1 VSVLVHGYAG
11 PPVTGRGI
19 VWAGEAI
26 YMTSGQ
32 DMKFL
37 PAGHAFVVG
46 VAREDEKLVFISV
59 SPQAVEQVIVGS
71 VL

>member
-1 VSVLVHGYAG
+1 
-11 PPVTGRGI
+11 
-19 VWAGEAI
+19 
-26 YMTSGQ
+26 MTSGQ